1 MLEPV
6 ISAVQ
11 LPDPELPND
20 RFLNREIS
28 WLDWNKRVLALAQ
41 DPENPLLERAKFLA
55 IFASNLDEFFMVRV
69 AGLKRRQSMGLGV
82 RGADGLGP
90 REQLAQI
97 TKTSRE
103 LVNEQARCFVE
114 DVCPA
119 MAAEG
124 IRVLLW
130 RDLSPAQQVPLH
142 EYFR

>member
-1 MLEPV
+1 MLEAVTAPV
-6 ISAVQ
+6 VPDHPD
-11 LPDPELPND
+11 LPDG

-41 DPENPLLERAKFLA
+41 DPATPLLERAKFLA

-82 RGADGLGP
+82 RGADALGP

-97 TKTSRE
+97 TRTSRE

-130 RDLSPAQQVPLH
+130 RDLS
-142 EYFR
+142 